1 MEKRNTI
8 KLSEAKL
15 KQIISESIKKALA
28 ESNSVNEI
36 SSNLL
41 RRAADKAHK
50 DELRDW
56 GTKFGKKRGE
66 QWAKFSKAAIERDRE
81 EKDSVCPSVPESELE
96 SMPEDTYVVLDGNG
110 RDAISADFRYRYS
123 GHAGTEEQ
131 CMAYV
136 DKYYDKNANWEYL
149 PDVVPLE
156 QYLKNRTQFK

>member
-1 MEKRNTI
+1 MAKNIVRLN
-8 KLSEAKL
+8 EAQL
-15 KQIISESIKKALA
+15 KKIIA
-28 ESNSVNEI
+28 ESVRKILKENNSIDEI
-36 SSNLL
+36 SSQLL

-50 DELRDW
+50 DELQNW
-56 GTKFGKKRGE
+56 GTKLGKKRGE
-66 QWAKFSKAAIERDRE
+66 QWAKFSKAAIGRDHE
-81 EKDSVCPSVPESELE
+81 EKDSVCPYVPESELE
-96 SMPEDTYVVLDGNG
+96 NMPEDTYVVLDGDG